1 MNRLHITL
9 ISFLVLAFAKAHTAQ
24 AQQDFKAKATYLSLT
39 KIKMKND
46 SAMSKKAESDPMVK
60 ALMEQLKKGSQQEF
74 ELEFTRTESSYDK
87 VQELKTPG
95 GPSSGISFSLTTSG
109 GVGSTIYKNIEDNTY
124 IKQGNIMG
132 KDFVI
137 KDELPEYE
145 WKLLNETKKIGKY
158 NCFKAIYVPEIKQDE
173 QEVTQE
179 EATEAAESGLLNMMD
194 DYDPTISAW
203 YTPEIPISNGPGD
216 FHGLPG
222 LIIEVQENDTTI
234 LLTELVLNPDQ
245 DLKLKK
251 PKAGKEMSQEDFN
264 KLQKKKMDEMME
276 RQGNG
281 KGGFIIQS
289 FSTGG

>member
-1 MNRLHITL
+1 MKKIHITL
-9 ISFLVLAFAKAHTAQ
+9 ISFMILAFAKAYTAQ

-46 SAMSKKAESDPMVK
+46 STMSKKAESDPMVK

-95 GPSSGISFSLTTSG
+95 GPSSGISISFSASG
-109 GVGSTIYKNIEDNTY
+109 GVGSTIYKNIEDNIY

-137 KDELPEYE
+137 KDELPDYG
-145 WKLLNETKKIGKY
+145 WQLLSETKKIGQY
-158 NCFKAIYVPEIKQDE
+158 NCFKAIYVPEIKDDQE
-173 QEVTQE
+173 EETEEEVTE
-179 EATEAAESGLLNMMD
+179 ESKSGLLNMMD
-194 DYDPTISAW
+194 DYDPTITAW
-203 YTPEIPISNGPGD
+203 YTPEIPISNGPGEY
-216 FHGLPG
+216 HGLPG

-234 LLTELVLNPDQ
+234 LLTELVLNPAE

-251 PKAGKEMSQEDFN
+251 PKAGKEMNQEDFD

-281 KGGFIIQS
+281 KSGFFIQTIGG
-289 FSTGG
+289 